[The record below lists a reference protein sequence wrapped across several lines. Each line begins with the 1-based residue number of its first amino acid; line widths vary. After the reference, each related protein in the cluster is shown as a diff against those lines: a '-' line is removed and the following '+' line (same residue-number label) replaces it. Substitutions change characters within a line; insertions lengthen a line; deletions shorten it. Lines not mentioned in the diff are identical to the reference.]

1 MLEKLS
7 IKYLIRAHTVVGLFC
22 IFLFYISSF
31 FGTITFFLPYLNQ
44 WEFPSKHIEK
54 SLDYSFN
61 IDNKLDEIIN
71 KYKLDI
77 KNIEILPPSFKDSR
91 ISISSKNQS
100 TIFLNPNTNQEL
112 DTFYEYSNISE
123 FINEIHFGENIPIIG
138 TFLMG
143 LASTA
148 IIFLILTGIILFIS
162 NKKKIKEKKTPK
174 KIWFNWHKKISLII
188 IPFLLIFVI
197 TGAFIGL
204 MLNTSNIFSLSV
216 SQYKES
222 NLRKLVAPII
232 FKQKENLPSSQI
244 NSEMLALS
252 LLYKTAKENYKNL
265 EIRKINIYNYK
276 KENSQIV
283 FSGYLNNNRALSG
296 NINRVDITLN
306 SINAQVLSKT
316 NLDQTHG
323 IKQSL
328 SAFYF
333 LHFLPDETIGI
344 RILFSIFGI
353 LLIASLAFGYLLWA
367 EKKLNS
373 VKDYMFSA
381 FMNKF
386 ALLVIVGVL
395 PACSL
400 LFVLHWIIPFEIID
414 RDIWIKGLFYT
425 FLCLSFCYILYE
437 SQILKIIKVLLF
449 ITGIFLFIAVFL
461 HGYKTNIYIW
471 NSFEQNLIVIFY
483 VDLVLLLISFLS
495 FFFSKKISNKGI
507 LNRFD
512 YKRNLDVK

>member
-1 MLEKLS
+1 MFEKLN
-7 IKYLIRAHTVVGLFC
+7 IKYLIRAHTIVGLFC

-44 WEFPSKHIEK
+44 WEFPSKHIER
-54 SLDYSFN
+54 SIDDTFV

-77 KNIEILPPSFKDSR
+77 KNIEIIPPSFKDPR

-100 TIFLNPNTNQEL
+100 TIFLNPNTNEEL

-123 FINEIHFGENIPIIG
+123 FINEIHFGENIPVIG

-148 IIFLILTGIILFIS
+148 IIFLILTGVILFIV
-162 NKKKIKEKKTPK
+162 NKKKIKEKINPK
-174 KIWFNWHKKISLII
+174 RIWFKWHKNLSLVI
-188 IPFLLIFVI
+188 IPFLLIFSI

-204 MLNTSNIFSLSV
+204 MLNTSNIFSLSAT
-216 SQYKES
+216 QYKES
-222 NLRKLVAPII
+222 NLRKLIAPII
-232 FKQKENLPSSQI
+232 FKQKENLPSSEI
-244 NSEMLALS
+244 NSEMLDLS
-252 LLYKTAKENYKNL
+252 SLYKTAKKNYKNL
-265 EIRKINIYNYK
+265 EIKKINIYNYK

-283 FSGYLNNNRALSG
+283 FSGYLSDNRALSG
-296 NINRVDITLN
+296 NMNRVDITLN
-306 SINAQVLSKT
+306 STNAQILSKT
-316 NLDQTHG
+316 NLEQTHG

-328 SAFYF
+328 SVFYF

-344 RILFSIFGI
+344 RSLFSIFGI
-353 LLIASLAFGYLLWA
+353 VLIVSLAFGYLLWA

-373 VKDYMFSA
+373 VKDYRFST

-386 ALLVIVGVL
+386 ALLVIIGIF
-395 PACSL
+395 PSCSL
-400 LFVLHWIIPFEIID
+400 LFVLHWVLPFEMVN
-414 RDIWIKGLFYT
+414 RDLLMKGFFYG
-425 FLCLSFCYILYE
+425 FICLAFCYILYE
-437 SQILKIIKVLLF
+437 NQIVKIIKVLLF
-449 ITGIFLFIAVFL
+449 ITGFFLLIAVLL

-471 NSFEQNLIVIFY
+471 NSFEQNLMVIFY
-483 VDLVLLLISFLS
+483 VDLVLLIISFLS
-495 FFFSKKISNKGI
+495 IFFSNKISNNGI